1 MGKREAVGEGK
12 KEGRGEE
19 GGEKGEGGKMVRK
32 REEREKGEGKEE
44 RKRKWSTITRL
55 LLFGVYLPSK
65 SLWVVCISLESRFSI
80 LDLVL

>member
-1 MGKREAVGEGK
+1 MDVSVLGKREAVGEGK

-44 RKRKWSTITRL
+44 RKRKKVEHNNKIVVVWGVLAFQTTVG
-55 LLFGVYLPSK
+55 GVY
-65 SLWVVCISLESRFSI
+65 
-80 LDLVL
+80 

>member
-44 RKRKWSTITRL
+44 RKWSTITRL

-65 SLWVVCISLESRFSI
+65 PLWVVCISLESRFSI

>member
-12 KEGRGEE
+12 KEEREEE
-19 GGEKGEGGKMVRK
+19 GGEKGEGGRMVRK

-44 RKRKWSTITRL
+44 RKIKWSTIT

-65 SLWVVCISLESRFSI
+65 PLWVVCISREPRISI